1 MYVYNSL
8 FKNRSYCVFLF
19 CICRANIVSLKF
31 NLQMVFAN
39 VPPKMC
45 LTCRLYLRTPHP
57 HPHPFPLSF
66 PYSFFS

>member
-39 VPPKMC
+39 VPPKC
-45 LTCRLYLRTPHP
+45 VSHVACVSPFIVYRS
-57 HPHPFPLSF
+57 PFPFPCSF
-66 PYSFFS
+66 PFQ